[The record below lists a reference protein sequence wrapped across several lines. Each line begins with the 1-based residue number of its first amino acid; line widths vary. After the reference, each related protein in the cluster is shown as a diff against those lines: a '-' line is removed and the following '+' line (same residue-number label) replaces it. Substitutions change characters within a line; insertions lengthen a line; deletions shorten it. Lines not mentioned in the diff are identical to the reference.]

1 MNNYCQVYWYDAID
15 KPGCY
20 RSSYMDIQPK
30 MDFAREGWNISNSF
44 IQSYIHSFLKYIKNT
59 NYILGT
65 LLNTVSAAD
74 GINMT

>member
-1 MNNYCQVYWYDAID
+1 
-15 KPGCY
+15 
-20 RSSYMDIQPK
+20 MDIQPK